1 MNKVVLFVIIIIITS
16 CKEQKSKLRYL
27 PDSNANINHLTV
39 VMPEKSWAG
48 GLGKKLANLETPMR
62 VCPLMN
68 RSLHLSTCLLRF
80 LRALPETVGA
90 SYGLSETP

>member
-1 MNKVVLFVIIIIITS
+1 MNKAVLFVIIIIITS

-48 GLGKKLANLETPMR
+48 GLGKKLANFWKPPMR
-62 VCPLMN
+62 VYPLMN
-68 RSLHLSTCLLRF
+68 RSLHISTCLLRF
-80 LRALPETVGA
+80 LLAL
-90 SYGLSETP
+90 